1 MRLRV
6 PVSHRCPEEPMREA
20 ILNSLNRRPNTTE
33 GLMYQLKATRLK
45 KRQLL
50 NDTLVALMEDKLIFY
65 VRVAN
70 KSVFMTYEWCKAK
83 HGEVA

>member
-1 MRLRV
+1 
-6 PVSHRCPEEPMREA
+6 MREA

-70 KSVFMTYEWCKAK
+70 RSVF
-83 HGEVA
+83 

>member
-1 MRLRV
+1 
-6 PVSHRCPEEPMREA
+6 MREA

-70 KSVFMTYEWCKAK
+70 RSVFMTYDRILVM
-83 HGEVA
+83 H

>member
-1 MRLRV
+1 
-6 PVSHRCPEEPMREA
+6 MREA

-50 NDTLVALMEDKLIFY
+50 NDTLVAMMEDKLIFY

>member
-1 MRLRV
+1 
-6 PVSHRCPEEPMREA
+6 MREA

-70 KSVFMTYEWCKAK
+70 KSVFMTYKWCKAMLD
-83 HGEVA
+83 EVA

>member
-1 MRLRV
+1 
-6 PVSHRCPEEPMREA
+6 
-20 ILNSLNRRPNTTE
+20 
-33 GLMYQLKATRLK
+33 TRLK